1 MAKRGST
8 TPNAFG
14 LEASIDMLKKLQRD
28 YFRLARSIERQDA
41 IDHGLN
47 VAMTAWHLVDWV
59 WAEVKRS
66 PERLAE
72 LGIQG
77 GKQAFQDYVLNAC
90 PELRYCQIIATSA
103 KHLGY
108 EMRPEDPKDPKF
120 DTRVEP
126 AGIQLVND
134 QGHTVYYAN
143 DNGEPVKWTSNG
155 WELCIFEGDTRR
167 CAREVFFGAFFW
179 WNQFL
184 RPNDF
189 SI

>member
-1 MAKRGST
+1 MAKRSST

-14 LEASIDMLKKLQRD
+14 LQSSLDMLKKLQRD
-28 YFRLARSIERQDA
+28 YFRLARSTERQDA

-47 VAMTAWHLVDWV
+47 VAMAAWHMVDWV
-59 WAEVKRS
+59 WAEMKHS

-72 LGIQG
+72 LGIPEG

-108 EMRPEDPKDPKF
+108 EIRPEDPRF

-126 AGIQLVND
+126 AAARRVDDHGQEVLYD
-134 QGHTVYYAN
+134 KRQMGC
-143 DNGEPVKWTSNG
+143 PSNG
-155 WELCIFEGDTRR
+155 PPTPGNY
-167 CAREVFFGAFFW
+167 ASSREMHDGVPLKCSLVPSFGGTNF
-179 WNQFL
+179 
-184 RPNDF
+184 
-189 SI
+189 